1 MFLSPIMKNTSQ
13 KELFFPFKSYE
24 IKSCTVLYLTE
35 YQEETKHL
43 SVFLFYKIIVCYQIR
58 LFPFKMVI
66 VFSIH
71 NLNHKKS
78 LCISRPQHI

>member
-13 KELFFPFKSYE
+13 KYLFFPFKSYE

-43 SVFLFYKIIVCYQIR
+43 SVFFILQDNCLQSNQT
-58 LFPFKMVI
+58 
-66 VFSIH
+66 FSIQ
-71 NLNHKKS
+71 NGYCLLNTQS
-78 LCISRPQHI
+78 